1 MLSPLAMGEQP
12 ADDLPRPHDRDSRPG
27 EKIQSLELDAILL
40 LDCQSTRVNE
50 LIPLQLQIGLKNLK
64 EDFMVFSEAVGSKL
78 QPLHSKHMTWRTIP
92 LVRNIVVG
100 GEPEDEDDSDDD
112 DDDDNNDD
120 EDEDDGDYEYYDIL
134 SPFGMDD
141 VSDTDVTSEEDDE
154 SVELIITGFGN
165 DIETLK
171 PAGLPLL
178 RATKGEDGLGEERPV
193 IFQNEFFE
201 IRRSP
206 VAGWGAFATRKLDK
220 GDQILVEK
228 ALYHATYED
237 VEPSVLNLHEHEQK
251 VANDL
256 HAHFGRDGET
266 KAQAVWNTN
275 AFASKLPKDTIP
287 TRKKGSGACRD
298 VAGLFPIA
306 ARFNHS
312 CNPKVGYR
320 YDAEEEVLIFEV
332 RAWVIE
338 EGDELTI
345 SYGKDPSVLYY
356 KFGFN
361 CGCGYCG
368 GFDDSRWNF

>member
-1 MLSPLAMGEQP
+1 MLPPLAIGEP
-12 ADDLPRPHDRDSRPG
+12 SAHDLPRPYDRDSRTS
-27 EKIQSLELDAILL
+27 EKILLMDLDAMLPL
-40 LDCQSTRVNE
+40 SCDSRRVNE
-50 LIPLQLQIGLKNLK
+50 LLSLHLQIGLKDLK

-78 QPLHSKHMTWRTIP
+78 QPMASKHVTWRSIP
-92 LVRNIVVG
+92 LVRGIVIG
-100 GEPEDEDDSDDD
+100 AEPDDEDDGDEDEDDE
-112 DDDDNNDD
+112 DD
-120 EDEDDGDYEYYDIL
+120 EDDKDDGDYEYYDIL
-134 SPFGMDD
+134 SPFDMKE
-141 VSDTDVTSEEDDE
+141 VSDTDITSEEDDE
-154 SVELIITGFGN
+154 SMELISAGFGH
-165 DIETLK
+165 DLETLK

-178 RATKGEDGLGEERPV
+178 RATKGEDGFEEDRPV
-193 IFQNEFFE
+193 IFQNDFFE
-201 IRRSP
+201 VRRSP

-237 VEPSVLNLHEHEQK
+237 VESSVLRLPEHEQK

-256 HAHFGRDGET
+256 HAHFGRDGES

-275 AFASKLPKDTIP
+275 AFASKLPKDTVS

-312 CNPKVGYR
+312 CNPKVGYK
-320 YDAEEEVLIFEV
+320 YDAEEEVLVFQV

-368 GFDDSRWNF
+368 GFDDRRWNF

>member
-1 MLSPLAMGEQP
+1 MGDPP
-12 ADDLPRPHDRDSRPG
+12 APNLPRPRDRDSRAS
-27 EKIQSLELDAILL
+27 EKIHSIELESMLL
-40 LDCQSTRVNE
+40 LGCDSRRVNE
-50 LIPLQLQIGLKNLK
+50 ILSLHLQIELKDLK

-92 LVRNIVVG
+92 LVRNIVIG
-100 GEPEDEDDSDDD
+100 GEPDDEDDSNDDD
-112 DDDDNNDD
+112 DDDDNEDD
-120 EDEDDGDYEYYDIL
+120 DDDGDYKYYDIL
-134 SPFGMDD
+134 SPFDMND

-154 SVELIITGFGN
+154 SVELISTGFSH
-165 DIETLK
+165 DLETLK
-171 PAGLPLL
+171 PAGLPFL
-178 RATKGEDGLGEERPV
+178 RAKKGEDGSEEERPV

-237 VEPSVLNLHEHEQK
+237 VESSVLSLHEHEQK

-275 AFASKLPKDTIP
+275 AFASKLPKDTVS

-368 GFDDSRWNF
+368 GFDESRWNF

>member
-1 MLSPLAMGEQP
+1 M
-12 ADDLPRPHDRDSRPG
+12 
-27 EKIQSLELDAILL
+27 
-40 LDCQSTRVNE
+40 
-50 LIPLQLQIGLKNLK
+50 QIGLKDLK
-64 EDFMVFSEAVGSKL
+64 EDFMLFSEAVGSKL

-100 GEPEDEDDSDDD
+100 GEPDDEDGSDDDDSDDD
-112 DDDDNNDD
+112 DSDDDDNDD
-120 EDEDDGDYEYYDIL
+120 EDDEDDDEDDEDDGDYDIL
-134 SPFGMDD
+134 SPFDMND

-154 SVELIITGFGN
+154 SVELIITGFGH
-165 DIETLK
+165 DLETLK

-178 RATKGEDGLGEERPV
+178 RATKGEDGFEEERPI

-237 VEPSVLNLHEHEQK
+237 VESSVLNLHEHEQK

-275 AFASKLPKDTIP
+275 AFASKLPKDTVS

-312 CNPKVGYR
+312 CNPKVGHR